1 MSIQRLIDGVPSEEF
16 YSTFHYTKILK
27 LLGYDGPAKAGA
39 YVRCPKCKTANM
51 LVSSLLPFEGWM
63 YCDKCKLA
71 CEGLQL
77 YGQAYKISNPE
88 ELLDVLS
95 KDLKV
100 KSINTEDHIAYCNFY
115 NRYYKKIQKVWTKAQ
130 AAMYPTANR
139 LAVGRLAELN
149 LWLSQEVF
157 NRGLAD
163 WFGFGFKNELE
174 EQLQETISGLGKSPE
189 GLLVMPFYIK
199 PGFIS
204 GFGFVSAKDQMAY
217 MNLLQ
222 GHSGGYCGL
231 NSCHN
236 SDANKI
242 HVVPH
247 PLQAARIAQKC
258 AIERYTKL
266 SVVAKAPIGELE
278 PLLLTKPTVA
288 WIDEPDTAFFK
299 SCIKARNFKVMV
311 DDTPYIWKPTEKT
324 SKVWEGSFMPSIHAR
339 VEENNLLDPIDFLV
353 TELLTMGKANAR
365 NVIDSLDLTEFQKN
379 IILAS
384 CSEEIRAEIAELLNH
399 IMESQP
405 LVIDKKVFFERDGK
419 LWIQGSREVIDEIVC
434 NAIVRISHICRIKQG
449 GAAAIFGKL
458 LFDGKEIGF
467 QTAEDDLEDHPSK
480 VLAFI
485 AASAGL
491 SKQPFVADSIAKK
504 YLEIITRLSSPE
516 VHSAQNYVGYDPDTG
531 RFNLPRVS
539 IDTDQIRVGVP
550 FVMSEVEPPC
560 SNLTVEP
567 GLTVKKISNIFEPSV
582 ETIAY
587 LAGMAGV
594 ISGIHNL
601 IEGTSRTNL
610 MLVGAKNSLAEYI
623 FDIIRIDLGLDYLTL
638 NCKEDIDA
646 AQAIAELHQVPVA
659 IDGVRSSPKLL
670 AQWLEGRGKNS
681 LVLAP
686 PLIASALASDKD
698 WEFVRADTEFTDETR
713 ALLNSENV
721 FPFFMQYALT
731 VKSTSSHSLL
741 DSLKYLIKSLDI
753 SPDIMDKAKAMISA
767 RGYINTKSAGVQ
779 LINFVQEGV
788 EQGMFK
794 MFTGDGSKKRYVVFK
809 NPMEDTVAID
819 LTNLLGHMRF
829 YNLPVRSWESAMIHL
844 KELGAIEAHKEDH
857 LMLVFSKPLWNSLV
871 SAVKRMRNLRRAALS
886 NLFYLQ

>member
-1 MSIQRLIDGVPSEEF
+1 
-16 YSTFHYTKILK
+16 
-27 LLGYDGPAKAGA
+27 LGYDGPTKAGS

-51 LVSSLLPFEGWM
+51 VVSSLLPFEGWM
-63 YCDKCKLA
+63 YCDKCKLT

-88 ELLDVLS
+88 ELLDTLS
-95 KDLKV
+95 KDLKI

-115 NRYYKKIQKVWTKAQ
+115 NKYYKKIQKVWTKAQ
-130 AAMYPTANR
+130 AATYPRANR
-139 LAVGRLAELN
+139 LAVGRLTELN
-149 LWLSQEVF
+149 LWLGQEAF
-157 NRGLAD
+157 NRGLTD
-163 WFGFGFKNELE
+163 WFGFGFKDELE
-174 EQLQETISGLGKSPE
+174 EQLQETISGVGRSPE

-204 GFGFVSAKDQMAY
+204 GFGFISAKDQMAY
-217 MNLLQ
+217 VNLLQ
-222 GHSGGYCGL
+222 GHIGGYCGL
-231 NSCHN
+231 NSCHK

-242 HVVPH
+242 YVMPH
-247 PLQAARIAQKC
+247 PLQAARITQKC

-288 WIDEPDTAFFK
+288 WIDKPDTAFFK
-299 SCIKARNFKVMV
+299 SCIKARNFKVMM

-324 SKVWEGSFMPSIHAR
+324 SKVWESNFMPSIHAR
-339 VEENNLLDPIDFLV
+339 VEENSLLDPINFLV

-384 CSEEIRAEIAELLNH
+384 CSEEIRVNIAELLNH
-399 IMESQP
+399 IIELQP
-405 LVIDKKVFFERDGK
+405 LIIDKKIFFEREGQ
-419 LWIQGSREVIDEIVC
+419 LWIQGSREVTDEVVC
-434 NAIVRISHICRIKQG
+434 NAVVRISHICRIKQD
-449 GAAAIFGKL
+449 GAAAIFGK
-458 LFDGKEIGF
+458 FIFQGKEINF
-467 QTAEDDLEDHPSK
+467 QTTEDDLENRPSK
-480 VLAFI
+480 LLAFI
-485 AASAGL
+485 AASAGC
-491 SKQPFVADSIAKK
+491 SKQPFVSDSIAKK

-516 VHSAQNYVGYDPDTG
+516 VYSVQNYVGYDADTG

-539 IDTDQIRVGVP
+539 IDTDQIRIGVP
-550 FVMSEVEPPC
+550 FVMSEEELPC
-560 SNLTVEP
+560 SNLIVKPE
-567 GLTVKKISNIFEPSV
+567 LTINNILNIFKPNI
-582 ETIAY
+582 ETIVY
-587 LAGMAGV
+587 LAGMAGM
-594 ISGIHNL
+594 ISGINNL
-601 IEGTSRTNL
+601 IEGNSRTNL
-610 MLVGAKNSLAEYI
+610 MFVGVKNSLAEYI
-623 FDIIRIDLGLDYLTL
+623 FNIIRIDLGLNYFTL
-638 NCKEDIDA
+638 NCKEDIDV
-646 AQAIAELHQVPVA
+646 AQTNAELHQVPIA
-659 IDGVRSSPKLL
+659 IDGIRSSPKLL

-698 WEFVRADTEFTDETR
+698 WEFIRANIEFRDETK

-731 VKSTSSHSLL
+731 VRSTSSHLLL
-741 DSLKYLIKSLDI
+741 DNLKYLTKSLDI
-753 SPDIMDKAKAMISA
+753 NPDIMDKAKLIISA

-794 MFTGDGSKKRYVVFK
+794 TFTGDESKKRYVVFK

-829 YNLPVRSWESAMIHL
+829 YNIPVRSWESAMTHL
-844 KELGAIEAHKEDH
+844 KELGAIEGHKEDH

-871 SAVKRMRNLRRAALS
+871 YAVKRMRSLRRAALS